1 MGYYV
6 TMKKGT
12 YIEVGHAFANAAKV
26 QIPDL
31 HAGEFSSY
39 LEWIISLAHETD
51 QAPNTYG
58 VGETPLPDIYGY
70 AYTLYLSGYALSAIM
85 KQIRQTT

>member
-12 YIEVGHAFANAAKV
+12 YIEVGHAFANEAKG
-26 QIPDL
+26 QIPNI

-39 LEWIISLAHETD
+39 LEWIISLAYETD
-51 QAPNTYG
+51 QVPNTYG
-58 VGETPLPDIYGY
+58 IGGIPLPDIYGY
-70 AYTLYLSGYALSAIM
+70 AYTLYLSGCALNAIM